1 MRFYGN
7 RDKGLIIYMK
17 KSKNMAHAI
26 EKYNSMKAYLLEEAV
41 ALVQDMKYSKFD
53 ESVDLAIKLG
63 VDPRHAEENIRVT
76 TPLPHGTGKS
86 VKVLVLTEGP
96 KEKEA
101 QEAGADFVGNKDFL
115 TKIKNGWT
123 DVDKIVATPD
133 MMGELGKLGK
143 ILGPK
148 GLMPN
153 PKSGTVT
160 MDVVRAVKD
169 LKAGQVELRVES
181 NGIVHVSCG
190 KVSFQKEQLIEN
202 ISKIHDTI
210 MKARPSSVKGQ
221 YLEKVAIS
229 STMGPSIII
238 DHLAI
243 G

>member
-1 MRFYGN
+1 MLN
-7 RDKGLIIYMK
+7 ATEK
-17 KSKNMAHAI
+17 I
-26 EKYNSMKAYLLEEAV
+26 ESMKSYLLKEAV
-41 ALVQDMKYSKFD
+41 ALVKDMKYSKFD

-101 QEAGADFVGNKDFL
+101 EEAGADYVGNKEFL

-160 MDVVRAVKD
+160 MDVVKAVKD

-190 KVSFQKEQLIEN
+190 KVSFETEQLVEN
-202 ISKIHDTI
+202 IAKIHDTI

-221 YLEKVAIS
+221 YLEKIFIS
-229 STMGPSIII
+229 STMGPSVII
-238 DHLAI
+238 DHLAL

>member
-1 MRFYGN
+1 
-7 RDKGLIIYMK
+7 
-17 KSKNMAHAI
+17 
-26 EKYNSMKAYLLEEAV
+26 MKAYLLEEAV
-41 ALVQDMKYSKFD
+41 SLVKDMKYSKFD
-53 ESVDLAIKLG
+53 ESVDLAIKLA
-63 VDPRHAEENIRVT
+63 VDLRHAEENIRVT

-86 VKVLVLTEGP
+86 VKVLVLAEGP

-101 QEAGADFVGNKDFL
+101 EEAGADYVGNKDFL

-123 DVDKIVATPD
+123 DVDKIVATPN

-160 MDVVRAVKD
+160 MDVGKAVKD

-190 KVSFQKEQLIEN
+190 KVSFEKEKLVEN
-202 ISKIHDTI
+202 IAKIHDVI

-221 YLEKVAIS
+221 YLEKIFIS
-229 STMGPSIII
+229 STMGPSVII

>member
-1 MRFYGN
+1 
-7 RDKGLIIYMK
+7 MK
-17 KSKNMAHAI
+17 KSKNMLNAT
-26 EKYNSMKAYLLEEAV
+26 EKFDNMKAYLLEEAV
-41 ALVQDMKYSKFD
+41 SLVVDMKYSKFD

-86 VKVLVLTEGP
+86 VKVLVLAEGP

-101 QEAGADFVGNKDFL
+101 EDAGADFVGNKDYL

-123 DVDKIVATPD
+123 DVDKIVATPE

-160 MDVVRAVKD
+160 MDVVKAVKD

-190 KVSFQKEQLIEN
+190 KVSFEKEQLVEN
-202 ISKIHDTI
+202 IAKIHDVI

-221 YLEKVAIS
+221 YLEKISIS
-229 STMGPSIII
+229 STMGPSVII

>member
-1 MRFYGN
+1 
-7 RDKGLIIYMK
+7 MK
-17 KSKNMAHAI
+17 KSKNMLSANDKFDH
-26 EKYNSMKAYLLEEAV
+26 MKAYLLEEAV
-41 ALVQDMKYSKFD
+41 SLVKDMKYSKFD

-76 TPLPHGTGKS
+76 TPLPHGTGKT
-86 VKVLVLTEGP
+86 VKVLVLTEGS

-101 QEAGADFVGNKDFL
+101 EEAGADFVGGKDFL

-123 DVDKIVATPD
+123 DIDKIVATPD

-160 MDVVRAVKD
+160 MDVAKAVKD

-190 KVSFQKEQLIEN
+190 KISFETKQLVEN
-202 ISKIHDTI
+202 IAKIHDTI
-210 MKARPSSVKGQ
+210 MKVRPSSVKGQ
-221 YLEKVAIS
+221 YLEKIFIS
-229 STMGPSIII
+229 STMGPSVII

>member
-1 MRFYGN
+1 MSTALNKF
-7 RDKGLIIYMK
+7 D
-17 KSKNMAHAI
+17 
-26 EKYNSMKAYLLEEAV
+26 NSVSYTLEDAV
-41 ALVQDMKYSKFD
+41 ALVQELKYSNFD
-53 ESVDLAIKLG
+53 ETVDLAINLD

-86 VKVLVLTEGP
+86 VTVLVLASGP

-101 QEAGADFVGNKDFL
+101 EEAGADYVGNKDYL
-115 TKIKNGWT
+115 SKIKNGWT

-160 MDVVRAVKD
+160 MDVGKAVKE

-181 NGIVHVSCG
+181 NGIIHVACG
-190 KVSFQKEQLIEN
+190 KTSFDKEHLVEN
-202 ISKIHDTI
+202 IKKIYDTI
-210 MKARPSSVKGQ
+210 IKARPASVKGE
-221 YLEKVAIS
+221 YFTKMTVS
-229 STMGPSIII
+229 SSMGPGITI
-238 DHLAI
+238 DHIALR
-243 G
+243 